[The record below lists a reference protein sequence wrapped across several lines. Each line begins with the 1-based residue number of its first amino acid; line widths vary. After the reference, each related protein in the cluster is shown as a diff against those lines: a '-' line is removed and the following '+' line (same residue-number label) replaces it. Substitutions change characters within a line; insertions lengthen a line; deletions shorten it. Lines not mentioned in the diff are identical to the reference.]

1 MGNDSLIFDLDGT
14 LWDTCA
20 PCALAWNKV
29 LADEGISYRTIVAD
43 DVRAVTGKPH
53 EECIRLTFSDLSS
66 EQIQRISDLTMV
78 EDNLMIDQHG
88 GILYPCVITGLSA
101 LRERYRLFI
110 VSNCQSGYIETFL
123 RLNRFGDDDFED
135 IECWG
140 NTGQPK
146 PENLR
151 RIVERNGLK
160 SPIMIGDAEGDEAA
174 ARACGIPFAFVEY
187 GFAGCI
193 SPDLRFDSFCRLTEH
208 FLANSS

>member
-1 MGNDSLIFDLDGT
+1 MKLDSLVFDLDGT

-20 PCALAWNKV
+20 PCAIAWNNV
-29 LADEGISYRTIVAD
+29 LASEGIPYRTILAD

-53 EECIRLTFSDLSS
+53 EDCIRITFSDLSE
-66 EQIQRISDLTMV
+66 EQVKRISDLTMV
-78 EDNLMIDQHG
+78 EDNRVIDEQG
-88 GILYPCVITGLSA
+88 GVLYDCVLSGLA
-101 LRERYRLFI
+101 AMKEKYRLFI

-123 RLNRFGDDDFED
+123 RHNQCESLFED

-151 RIVERNGLK
+151 RIIERNGLK

-174 ARACGIPFAFVEY
+174 ARACGVPFAFVEY
-187 GFAGCI
+187 GFSNCI
-193 SPDLRFDSFCRLTEH
+193 DPDLRFASFCQLTEH
-208 FLANSS
+208 FLA